1 LGSPLGNM
9 MIEIYQRLGAAA
21 LIFLKTAAATER
33 A

>member
-1 LGSPLGNM
+1 M
-9 MIEIYQRLGAAA
+9 MIEIYQRLGEAA

>member
-1 LGSPLGNM
+1 M
-9 MIEIYQRLGAAA
+9 MVEIYQRLGAAA